1 MLSGGAAPWDA
12 GSEQSG
18 WQLLMGRKYFMARN
32 DLCRCEEQLQV
43 LVSERGQLVR
53 FYDRMI
59 AGVSRAMSEI
69 GELDLNVSSTM
80 LTAKH
85 GKLFRLKQHDKH
97 FRGERAKVDAM
108 LGHL

>member
-18 WQLLMGRKYFMARN
+18 WQLVMGRKYFMACN
-32 DLCRCEEQLQV
+32 NLDRCEEQLQV

-53 FYDRMI
+53 FYDSVIEDVLR
-59 AGVSRAMSEI
+59 VMSEI

-85 GKLFRLKQHDKH
+85 GK
-97 FRGERAKVDAM
+97 
-108 LGHL
+108 